1 VRRPLYRYSVTTFDP
16 RAAWWCGH
24 FRKWGGG
31 DDLGCW
37 RYRRCL
43 HRSFRTLKQA
53 KTQAAVLLLRGIVDV
68 VVLESGRE
76 RREWLLA
83 STKPSEGADA
93 APSIAWARAYL
104 ALPRRK
110 R

>member
-1 VRRPLYRYSVTTFDP
+1 
-16 RAAWWCGH
+16 
-24 FRKWGGG
+24 
-31 DDLGCW
+31 
-37 RYRRCL
+37 L

-68 VVLESGRE
+68 FVLENRRWGRGDW
-76 RREWLLA
+76 RLA
-83 STKPSEGADA
+83 TTIPGDGADA